1 MKGVN
6 SIPNYGESLLCRHYG
21 YAPGGKGSNQA
32 FALAKQGADVVFVG
46 CIGDD
51 DNGRTLKE
59 SLDNAGVNTD
69 YLVVDPETQTG
80 LAVMLVD
87 DNTGKYVCYVAMG
100 GNDRLNP
107 ESVRIQMKMQ

>member
-1 MKGVN
+1 MRKSGRKNYETTENPGCGKHQYGPVREGAN

-59 SLDNAGVNTD
+59 SLDHAGVNTD
-69 YLVVDPETQTG
+69 
-80 LAVMLVD
+80 
-87 DNTGKYVCYVAMG
+87 
-100 GNDRLNP
+100 
-107 ESVRIQMKMQ
+107 